1 MADRF
6 TKAQRSYIMSRI
18 KGSNTKPEIRIKALM
33 KALGFR
39 YQPKG
44 IYGRPDFA
52 NTKEKIAVFVDGC
65 FWHKCPKHYR
75 KPKSNL
81 SYWSPKLTRNVKRD
95 LKVNATLRG
104 EGWRVIRVWEHAIA

>member
-1 MADRF
+1 
-6 TKAQRSYIMSRI
+6 MSKIR
-18 KGSNTKPEIRIKALM
+18 GSNTKPEMKIKAFM

-52 NTKEKIAVFVDGC
+52 NKKEMIVVFVDGC
-65 FWHKCPKHYR
+65 FWHKCPEHYS

-81 SYWSPKLTRNVKRD
+81 GYWGPKIKRNVERD
-95 LKVNATLRG
+95 FEVNARLRQD
-104 EGWRVIRVWEHAIA
+104 GWKIIRVWEHSIQS